1 MPPMTGSRYFA
12 EAMQAYEVTHV
23 FLVPTIL
30 TPALAEME
38 DLDIVR
44 VTAHSEKAAVYMADG
59 YARISGKPG
68 VAMAQTIG
76 AANLAAGLRDPYL
89 AGVPV
94 IAVTGGRLPESKH
107 RGVYQE
113 VDDFPLFEPL
123 SKFNAQVDLPQRLPD
138 L

>member
-12 EAMQAYEVTHV
+12 EAMQAYEITHV

-38 DLDIVR
+38 SLNIVR

-59 YARISGKPG
+59 YARISGRPG

-76 AANLAAGLRDPYL
+76 AANLAGRAAGPLSGLCARHCRHRRP
-89 AGVPV
+89 ASRKQAPR
-94 IAVTGGRLPESKH
+94 RLPGS
-107 RGVYQE
+107 G
-113 VDDFPLFEPL
+113 
-123 SKFNAQVDLPQRLPD
+123 
-138 L
+138 

>member
-12 EAMQAYEVTHV
+12 EAMQAYEVSHV

-38 DLDIVR
+38 GRNIVR

-59 YARISGKPG
+59 YARISGRPG

-76 AANLAAGLRDPYL
+76 AANLVAGLRDPFWPVSRSL
-89 AGVPV
+89 PSPAAG
-94 IAVTGGRLPESKH
+94 
-107 RGVYQE
+107 
-113 VDDFPLFEPL
+113 FPRASTAASTRRWMTFPC
-123 SKFNAQVDLPQRLPD
+123 SSP
-138 L
+138 